1 MIKTVVFVVVVCLSM
16 LNSDAQTKKDTEK
29 ATDYTW
35 ACVRWTWTG
44 DVYDRRAVCV
54 EWQKK
59 DCSRRLHPEICKLE
73 GRKELK

>member
-1 MIKTVVFVVVVCLSM
+1 VIKNVVFVVVVCLGM
-16 LNSDAQTKKDTEK
+16 LNSDAQTKK

-44 DVYDRRAVCV
+44 DVYDRQVICV

-73 GRKELK
+73 GRKESP

>member
-1 MIKTVVFVVVVCLSM
+1 MIKNVVFVVVVCLGM

-29 ATDYTW
+29 AMDYTW

-44 DVYDRRAVCV
+44 DVYDRQVVCV

-59 DCSRRLHPEICKLE
+59 DCSRRLHKEICKLE
-73 GRKELK
+73 GRKETS